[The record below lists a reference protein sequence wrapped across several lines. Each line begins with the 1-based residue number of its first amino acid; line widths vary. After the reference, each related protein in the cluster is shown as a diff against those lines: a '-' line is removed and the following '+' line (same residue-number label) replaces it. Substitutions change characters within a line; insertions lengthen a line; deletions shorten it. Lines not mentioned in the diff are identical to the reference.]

1 MIIRRNQQPFPLGYT
16 AVTELDGAHPDM
28 LMDFGVLKLAPGDS
42 YDSSAPTER
51 AFLLMTGH
59 VRFQWTGGNGA
70 ERAEVVRSSLL
81 DEEPTALHVP
91 ANVPVTLTA
100 LDRETEIA
108 IQAVRNDAA
117 FPAKL
122 WRPGD
127 YRAERFGEGTLQN
140 TSTRTVRTIFDAA
153 DSPDYGMVL
162 GEVINHAG
170 KWSSYPPHDHA
181 QPEVYHY
188 RFFPEHGW
196 GHAEREDDVF
206 KVRNGDSYAIPPGK
220 THSQCAAPGYTMYYI
235 WMIPHLPGDRFG
247 PDSRIFR
254 KEHTW
259 VMNGDAPIWPDAD
272 LETVLEYQRNIDS

>member
-1 MIIRRNQQPFPLGYT
+1 MIIRRNKEPFPKGYT
-16 AVTELDGAHPDM
+16 AVTEIDGAHSDM
-28 LMDFGVLKLAPGDS
+28 LMDFGILKLGPGDS
-42 YDSSAPTER
+42 YTNSDEKER
-51 AFLLMTGH
+51 AYLLMTGSL
-59 VRFQWTGGNGA
+59 RFQWKAGDRIET
-70 ERAEVVRSSLL
+70 AEVLRSTLL

-91 ANVPVTLTA
+91 AGAQVTLTA

-108 IQAVRNDAA
+108 LQAVKNERSFA
-117 FPAKL
+117 PKL
-122 WRPGD
+122 WQPGD
-127 YRAERFGEGTLQN
+127 YRAERFGEGTLQD

-162 GEVINHAG
+162 GEVINHPG

-188 RFFPEHGW
+188 RFFPEQGW
-196 GHAEREDDVF
+196 GHAEQEEEVF
-206 KVRNGDSYAIPPGK
+206 QVRNYDSYAIPPGK

-259 VMNGDAPIWPDAD
+259 VMNPDAPIWPDEA
-272 LETVLEYQRNIDS
+272 LEAVLEYQKKLKK